1 MTDLVGFIQIMV
13 SVRDLCYSPGQL
25 RTEGSIRRSKKDPFI
40 QVFPLYLEEKFQKVK
55 ILMYSALS
63 IQAGEPTYYA
73 NRRP

>member
-40 QVFPLYLEEKFQKVK
+40 QVFPLYLEEKFQNVK

-63 IQAGEPTYYA
+63 IRACEPTYYA